1 MKRRV
6 CAASPIKASID
17 LTSRDRVDV
26 EDAFSE
32 IVEMLGAETV
42 LDSMERYFSSDD
54 VYDFCKSI
62 CTDYDIDFEE

>member
-17 LTSRDRVDV
+17 LTSTDRMDV
-26 EDAFSE
+26 EDALAE

-42 LDSMERYFSSDD
+42 LDNMEQYFSSDD
-54 VYDFCKSI
+54 VLDFCKSV